1 MISGTSFWTVGEGT
15 APVGERP
22 AGVQPMQVGR
32 VLEQGDWAVER
43 TALVNHAHRPE
54 EDSILFVMRATV
66 PTSRSHDLDVASPE

>member
-1 MISGTSFWTVGEGT
+1 M
-15 APVGERP
+15 
-22 AGVQPMQVGR
+22 
-32 VLEQGDWAVER
+32 LEQGDWAVER